1 MGMTGGLAKG
11 SCDMGR
17 TEGTGGINHKEE
29 MRVID
34 GISAVDDFD
43 SVGYWAKDIGGRS
56 TCEHGEI
63 NGFAILGVLL
73 LSPPD
78 TDQRGF
84 GVSRRR

>member
-43 SVGYWAKDIGGRS
+43 SVGYWAKAVGG
-56 TCEHGEI
+56 
-63 NGFAILGVLL
+63 
-73 LSPPD
+73 
-78 TDQRGF
+78 
-84 GVSRRR
+84 